1 MDKQKRV
8 NWESGEKE
16 LLIEIVT
23 PYNKVVE
30 NKNCDTNTNK
40 SKLEAWSQ
48 IYKEYNDNSK
58 TQRTLL
64 QIKGEW
70 KRMKIVAKKNVSS
83 YKQNLKQTGGGPP
96 PESINKLDMTLQS
109 LMPMDFIKDAN
120 VFDCD
125 NDGSTKKIDINKTV
139 INDLEILEKESP
151 ASSTVTLNT
160 GVQICAESLDEF
172 LQTNNFEDLNLKHIM
187 IDHDVLIHDEDFQ
200 KNYQSCSM
208 MRPDLEEVDENEYNN
223 YSSTTNNQTRKVQK
237 KKKIK
242 DLTEI
247 I

>member
-16 LLIEIVT
+16 LLTEIVT
-23 PYNKVVE
+23 PFTKVIE

-48 IYKEYNDNSK
+48 IYKEYNGNSK

-120 VFDCD
+120 DFDCD
-125 NDGSTKKIDINKTV
+125 NDGSTKKIGINKTV
-139 INDLEILEKESP
+139 TNDFKILEKESP
-151 ASSTVTLNT
+151 ASSTATSNT
-160 GVQICAESLDEF
+160 GIQICAENLDEF
-172 LQTNNFEDLNLKHIM
+172 LKTNDFEDHI
-187 IDHDVLIHDEDFQ
+187 IIGHDVLIHNEDLQ
-200 KNYQSCSM
+200 KNNQSCSM
-208 MRPDLEEVDENEYNN
+208 IRPGLEEVDENEYN
-223 YSSTTNNQTRKVQK
+223 YSPTTNNQT
-237 KKKIK
+237 KKIYK
-242 DLTEI
+242 
-247 I
+247 

>member
-1 MDKQKRV
+1 MDKQKRGKRV

-16 LLIEIVT
+16 LLTEIVT
-23 PYNKVVE
+23 PFIKVIE

-48 IYKEYNDNSK
+48 IYKEYNGNSK

-70 KRMKIVAKKNVSS
+70 KRMKIVAQKNVSS

-120 VFDCD
+120 DFVCD
-125 NDGSTKKIDINKTV
+125 NEGSTKKV
-139 INDLEILEKESP
+139 
-151 ASSTVTLNT
+151 
-160 GVQICAESLDEF
+160 
-172 LQTNNFEDLNLKHIM
+172 
-187 IDHDVLIHDEDFQ
+187 
-200 KNYQSCSM
+200 
-208 MRPDLEEVDENEYNN
+208 
-223 YSSTTNNQTRKVQK
+223 
-237 KKKIK
+237 
-242 DLTEI
+242 
-247 I
+247 